1 MHAWAL
7 SARSN
12 YAIIILQGPDCTVSK
27 VGGPALGVVV
37 SETLNA
43 SIIDTRAD
51 QKPAVTPKLGVLVA
65 EIVTGLCVL
74 LPSVL
79 SRPYHIATPCSQTGC
94 FARAWVAHFLT
105 RHQTTT
111 QASRPRIHS
120 KTPTD
125 NTKPRN
131 KRRLTCVCSV
141 GAVVSDFDDFH
152 ELSLD
157 FTPGPLG
164 SVGFMF

>member
-51 QKPAVTPKLGVLVA
+51 QKPAVTRSW
-65 EIVTGLCVL
+65 EFL
-74 LPSVL
+74 LPKSLLASVSFYPPFCHVL
-79 SRPYHIATPCSQTGC
+79 ITSQHH
-94 FARAWVAHFLT
+94 ARKQA
-105 RHQTTT
+105 
-111 QASRPRIHS
+111 ASRGPGSHS
-120 KTPTD
+120 
-125 NTKPRN
+125 
-131 KRRLTCVCSV
+131 
-141 GAVVSDFDDFH
+141 F
-152 ELSLD
+152 
-157 FTPGPLG
+157 
-164 SVGFMF
+164 